1 MKAAPSGR
9 GFLVGSRSQAELAS
23 RRVVEV
29 AAVVAAG
36 VIITPATEM
45 AEMATVMATVVMGMV
60 VHRQQQPLTCLT
72 YPLSPA

>member
-23 RRVVEV
+23 PQVVVEV
-29 AAVVAAG
+29 AAAG
-36 VIITPATEM
+36 EIITPETEM
-45 AEMATVMATVVMGMV
+45 AEMATVMATVIMGMAA
-60 VHRQQQPLTCLT
+60 HRLQQPLTCLT